1 MTRTAAIVL
10 VLVGIGW
17 LWEIIALTT
26 RRIPTITEVV
36 RAQRSSIVFSLLV
49 VAAIV
54 AAAGWAIAHLLA

>member
-10 VLVGIGW
+10 AIVAAGW

-26 RRIPTITEVV
+26 RRIPTITEVI

-49 VAAIV
+49 VVAIV
-54 AAAGWAIAHLLA
+54 VAAGWAILHLFA